1 MKYTTGLFPLSFT
14 QQKPSKETK
23 QDSENQAH
31 AEEHC
36 DQLKN
41 AFL

>member
-1 MKYTTGLFPLSFT
+1 MKYTTGLFPLSIIE
-14 QQKPSKETK
+14 QKQSKETK

-31 AEEHC
+31 AEELS